1 MTYIYGLVKIS
12 RFKSKSDSWDARLNY
27 ITRNHMVIKMTEHAI
42 LVLFIY
48 NNVTVLCPLTVQ
60 TRGGG
65 GGFGVCGG
73 IACVISHVRDRR
85 EKM

>member
-1 MTYIYGLVKIS
+1 
-12 RFKSKSDSWDARLNY
+12 
-27 ITRNHMVIKMTEHAI
+27 MVIKMTEHAI

-65 GGFGVCGG
+65 VV
-73 IACVISHVRDRR
+73 ALECVVELHVSFPMCVTEGKKCKATSEHKVTMSLVVIQHRVA
-85 EKM
+85 

>member
-1 MTYIYGLVKIS
+1 
-12 RFKSKSDSWDARLNY
+12 
-27 ITRNHMVIKMTEHAI
+27 MVIKMTEHAI